1 MFIII
6 IPTVLIIVNLS
17 GGISVMRQSKGG
29 LITGQSLA
37 WAAPAYHLRPR
48 GWVEFAQNLIVWE
61 SDRSWESDHLWESDL
76 TEIISWLIGQLGRVC
91 SESDHLG
98 I

>member
-1 MFIII
+1 MFIMINI
-6 IPTVLIIVNLS
+6 S

-76 TEIISWLIGQLGRVC
+76 NEIISDLVEFAQNLIVPGNLILGKPV
-91 SESDHLG
+91 